1 MMELGHLGLGT
12 LVSVGDVPRTED
24 VLKMYVFLAALE
36 LVDGETV
43 IEAVLI
49 NWLLDIS
56 VLEYANALLV

>member
-24 VLKMYVFLAALE
+24 VLNMYVFLAALE

>member
-1 MMELGHLGLGT
+1 MELGHLGLGT